1 MDNKELKSSTDVPT
15 ENIDEQ
21 ITIVGEQADEIIKE
35 TEEAL
40 GDTQV
45 VDIKKIKEQLA
56 KNTEN
61 QVEEHPSE
69 SSDTNN
75 EPDNPK
81 TPEYFDDEDDF
92 TQPDTDTSTENTKE
106 ELSPITDDDTR
117 PVQGTQKTSLWER
130 IDIQRFFTPRVKRIL
145 LVFICVVALLFI
157 CGYIVCL
164 NNLPADVIGPNI
176 YIEDINVS
184 GMTYDNALKKINK
197 TTLFDDQIISL
208 YHKGH
213 RYEIEGS
220 KIGLVA
226 SPEET
231 VRKAFDYGKKGS
243 DFKNAFLLLR
253 LHLGKHTIVPVAQID
268 EEKLNEQLQKFGT
281 QCYGEL
287 QEHNIVVQAD
297 GLTYIGPG
305 KTGFDKNVEA
315 ACKEVIKSLENDR
328 FKNIWV
334 TLSSCSPK
342 NLTMEMFD
350 AAVYCDP
357 VDSHFRYEGDEVIVV
372 EESIGRYINKEE
384 AAPLIKQVH
393 EGGNPVYVP
402 WYASEPSLRKSDLEP
417 KLFNS
422 TMGSF
427 STYYGGTANRN
438 ANVARAADLLN
449 GAVIP
454 PGQTFSFND
463 RVGPRTI
470 ANGFYTAPEYQNGET
485 VQGIGGG
492 TCQVS
497 TTLYCAVLYAGL
509 DIVSRTNHMF
519 AVSYAPLGQDAT
531 VAYGSVDFKFKNNSE
546 YPIKISTGLKGGT
559 ITVNI
564 IGTAWEPE
572 KTVKISNSVSRGT
585 GTSVS
590 SKRYFYSNGE
600 LIKTEQLPSSYY
612 KPHNEDTQQSNNTT
626 QSNSANSNQ
635 SSTTT
640 QTQSNATQNEVS
652 QSNSDNQNNAEQTN
666 SGEDSSSSAQAQ

>member
-1 MDNKELKSSTDVPT
+1 MDDKELKSSADTPD

-21 ITIVGEQADEIIKE
+21 ITIVGEKADEIIKE

-56 KNTEN
+56 KTE
-61 QVEEHPSE
+61 QQCDEIQ
-69 SSDTNN
+69 DTTDT
-75 EPDNPK
+75 PDNNTN
-81 TPEYFDDEDDF
+81 TPSDFDDEDDF
-92 TQPDTDTSTENTKE
+92 SQPGTDIQVENKDEDTQ
-106 ELSPITDDDTR
+106 SPQKDDTEIKYKT
-117 PVQGTQKTSLWER
+117 GTTPLWKR
-130 IDIQRFFTPRVKRIL
+130 IDIQKFFSPRVKKIL
-145 LVFICVVALLFI
+145 IASISVIALLFI
-157 CGYIVCL
+157 CGYILCL
-164 NNLPADVIGPNI
+164 SNLPTNVIGPNI
-176 YIEDINVS
+176 YIEDVNVS
-184 GMTYDNALKKINK
+184 GMTYNDALKKINK

-231 VRKAFDYGKKGS
+231 VQKAFDYGKKGS
-243 DFKNAFLLLR
+243 KFKNGFLLLG
-253 LHLGKHTIVPVAQID
+253 LHLTKHTIVPVAQID
-268 EEKLNEQLQKFGT
+268 EEKLNEQLQKFGV

-305 KTGFDKNVEA
+305 KTGFDKNVET

-334 TLSSCSPK
+334 TLSSCKPK
-342 NLTMEMFD
+342 DLTMEMFD

-357 VDSHFRYEGDEVIVV
+357 IDSHFRYEGDEVVVV

-384 AAPLIKQVH
+384 AAPLIKKVR
-393 EGGNPVYVP
+393 EGGDPVYIP
-402 WYASEPSLRKSDLEP
+402 WYASEPSLRKSELEP
-417 KLFNS
+417 KLFN
-422 TMGSF
+422 TTLGSY

-449 GAVIP
+449 GAILP
-454 PGQTFSFND
+454 PGETLSFND
-463 RVGPRTI
+463 RVGPRTT

-546 YPIKISTGLKGGT
+546 YPIKIVTGLKGGT
-559 ITVNI
+559 ITVSV

-612 KPHNEDTQQSNNTT
+612 KPHNENTSQNNNTT
-626 QSNSANSNQ
+626 QSNSNQNSSSQNNNTTQ
-635 SSTTT
+635 SS
-640 QTQSNATQNEVS
+640 S
-652 QSNSDNQNNAEQTN
+652 NQNNTNQNN
-666 SGEDSSSSAQAQ
+666 SGDNSSNQNNESQSSSDETGTTQQ

>member
-1 MDNKELKSSTDVPT
+1 MDNKEIKSSADIPT
-15 ENIDEQ
+15 EDIDEQ
-21 ITIVGEQADEIIKE
+21 ITIVGEKADEIIKE
-35 TEEAL
+35 TEEAM

-56 KNTEN
+56 KN
-61 QVEEHPSE
+61 
-69 SSDTNN
+69 SDTSETRDISKEQQADENPSATN
-75 EPDNPK
+75 EPGDNDK
-81 TPEYFDDEDDF
+81 TPSDFDDEDDF
-92 TQPDTDTSTENTKE
+92 SQPGTNNQIENQDEDTHSSANNNTQIEQETHTTP
-106 ELSPITDDDTR
+106 
-117 PVQGTQKTSLWER
+117 LWER
-130 IDIQRFFTPRVKRIL
+130 IDIQKYFTPRVKKIL
-145 LVFICVVALLFI
+145 LALISVIALLFI
-157 CGYIVCL
+157 CGYILCL
-164 NNLPADVIGPNI
+164 SNLPTNVIGPNV
-176 YIEDINVS
+176 YIEDVNVS
-184 GMTYDNALKKINK
+184 GMTYNDALKKINK

-231 VRKAFDYGKKGS
+231 VQKAFDYGKKGS
-243 DFKNAFLLLR
+243 KFKNGFLLLG
-253 LHLGKHTIVPVAQID
+253 LHLAKHTIVPVAQID
-268 EEKLNEQLQKFGT
+268 EEKLNEQLHQFGI

-305 KTGFDKNVEA
+305 KTGFDKNVET

-334 TLSSCSPK
+334 TLSSCPPK
-342 NLTMEMFD
+342 DLTMEMFD

-357 VDSHFRYEGDEVIVV
+357 IDSHFKYEGDEVILV

-393 EGGNPVYVP
+393 EGGDPVYIP
-402 WYASEPSLRKSDLEP
+402 WYASEPTLRKTELEP
-417 KLFNS
+417 KLFNT
-422 TMGSF
+422 TMGSY

-438 ANVARAADLLN
+438 ANVVRAADLLN

-454 PGQTFSFND
+454 PGETFSFND

-497 TTLYCAVLYAGL
+497 TTLYSAVLYAGL

-519 AVSYAPLGQDAT
+519 AVGYAPLGQDAT
-531 VAYGSVDFKFKNNSE
+531 VAYGSVDFKFKNNSD
-546 YPIKISTGLKGGT
+546 YPIQVITAIKGGT

-572 KTVKISNSVSRGT
+572 RKIKVSHHVSQGT

-590 SKRYFYSNGE
+590 SKRYTYTDGE
-600 LIKTEQLPSSYY
+600 LVKTEQLPSSYY
-612 KPHNEDTQQSNNTT
+612 KPHNE
-626 QSNSANSNQ
+626 
-635 SSTTT
+635 
-640 QTQSNATQNEVS
+640 NE
-652 QSNSDNQNNAEQTN
+652 EH
-666 SGEDSSSSAQAQ
+666 